1 MNFSLLAAKIL
12 LIISYPFHTRPLSTL
27 WHILNLPLLSFSDP
41 GLHKQNK
48 NKAAG
53 HYSLLWNHDY
63 HFMALSSR
71 LRSGPWGIFVFLA
84 PFSEEE
90 KSGTDN
96 GFHYVKECVCVFKV
110 ISKFSLGS

>member
-41 GLHKQNK
+41 GLHNRIKIRLQVTT
-48 NKAAG
+48 
-53 HYSLLWNHDY
+53 HYCGIMTTISW
-63 HFMALSSR
+63 HFLQGYFQAR
-71 LRSGPWGIFVFLA
+71 GAFLCFWL
-84 PFSEEE
+84 PSVEE

-96 GFHYVKECVCVFKV
+96 GFHYVKEYVCVFKV